1 MMDADLPPLP
11 PPLPPTHSR
20 SFSSSSSSSAG
31 SPQPPPSEWAR
42 RAVRGSD
49 ARNGVS
55 EQPGKQEGEPMYL
68 APPAREG
75 ATSSQS
81 MRSSRSQASLQSST
95 SNPRDLDFPRSTPTS
110 SRPPLRS
117 TQFSSSS
124 ITSSI
129 SDSETPHPPRHPDPP
144 FSQQQHTHASSFL
157 SKVSPS
163 LSSNSRYSNSPSNVA
178 RLGLRGSPEPLGLGI
193 GSGNFS
199 RVMGGLPSPPPTNS
213 DEGSNEGGSRYG
225 TIRISEE
232 DKAGFRDEVRSDD
245 SGKASPLKPD
255 RPPKSERRSTWTPTK
270 EDVAFSN
277 IDRAS
282 PTISLTSSSSTRLPD
297 SSQETEPF
305 RRSASVSSFQ
315 RSTSPSLRSSL
326 PPSASLR
333 SIDRHDNG
341 GYVSDAMEELQD
353 GLAGVAPR
361 RKLKARTAS
370 SDAEVRL
377 ETADAE
383 RRRESQSQKANE
395 LREKNQRIL
404 DSINSQLDPL
414 PLSFAS
420 NRGAS
425 PSPSSDFNH
434 PTRTV
439 QRSST
444 SSTIRNLAAAEDD
457 LLQGTLPNFSTY
469 GSTDEDEPRQ
479 VGLPRRVDLEE
490 FGMPADSSMRRS
502 AMVGDVSAQDGGFD
516 LDRRARTAGFQSRP
530 RTSLLRQ
537 ALDDDDTISRQIPL
551 PERSATSM
559 SSYPSTIERIRAR
572 RSDLVGSERTRAAS
586 SFSDT
591 KQQDQDFSEGM
602 RRLASR
608 ELLRTAR
615 DRSKSQLEA
624 LDSPSPASQSRS
636 NDNASP
642 ATLRNRPALP
652 SEFRHSPS
660 SSSISSAR
668 VTPRRSLDASSAAR
682 LTPSSSSSRDLER
695 FTRSRSAVSS
705 LASPISPSSSSA
717 SIAPHHR
724 QARSEVSF
732 EDDYSIEG
740 GESEERETTPKSAKK
755 STFDRIGSV
764 GRART
769 SLSHVERRKNSVSE
783 LLDRPHSRMS
793 REGRRNAGVK
803 SPDTPSRGTATPP
816 PPSSARSEDRY
827 STSGDLAARK
837 ERLRNTEVGSE
848 AWMAE
853 LDNLRHRGTRSR
865 ASDIDGRS
873 TAGDHPAR
881 SPSEAERDRTVR
893 AINAL
898 LAGQGIVA
906 TAVNPTSPAS
916 STFSKDPSPRKRESI
931 GGYDRNRKISFAN
944 GTREDSQ
951 LPPGSGSMSRSN
963 SNTSRNG
970 SEPLLQGLAS
980 QSSSIGDHHKLLLS
994 AFDHFDRHFSQ
1005 DGDKTPESIELVKR
1019 MVVLI
1024 SSTSKLNTGLRSLA
1038 EAIKEEQV
1046 QAELDED
1053 QRNSTVSLSRFEKSI
1068 HALLRTSDDQVRSLS
1083 EDLIAITRVDRE
1095 RERLR
1100 KEQEGGAT
1108 TSRPLSRANDLIQSP
1123 PKRPTTAGSVLEGA
1137 TVSLSTSRSPNVPRE
1152 VLRNPLEDPSDSF
1165 PASSVRNAFNFSG
1178 RSPFAAIGT
1187 DSPTPA
1193 SRRAGSTSETPLRR
1207 GSISTSSTYSSA
1219 TGTSRTF
1226 DSGARFSNRRGKSS
1240 DPTRSPTQSGAVP
1253 FPTAT
1258 SSVPIPRVDST
1269 PALSNDSPTRNAYA
1283 FPRRPVDGPPRTY
1296 SGASGDAII
1305 YEAIQMAANMDE
1317 ARIRTEREVALE
1329 RLETARSQSPIDER
1343 RSIISATP
1351 TSDSKRPRTRSSMGA
1366 IGSALKNAFTPK
1378 KKGLPSPASIS
1389 RAYVAAFLRNES
1401 ATNDTNLFWAPQF
1414 GLITE
1419 RGAPGAD
1426 RNEWLLGLV
1435 NGAPYLC
1442 CAVIGCWLTA
1452 PLNNWLGRR
1461 GTIFL
1466 TATLSALTCIWS
1478 GCTNSWE
1485 HLFAAR
1491 FVLGLGIGPKSA
1503 TVPVYGAETAP
1514 PLIRGALV
1522 MQWQV
1527 WTASDI
1533 ARINVDRS

>member
-31 SPQPPPSEWAR
+31 SPQPPPSEWGR
-42 RAVRGSD
+42 RAATGSD
-49 ARNGVS
+49 TRNGLS
-55 EQPGKQEGEPMYL
+55 QRPGKQEGEPMYL
-68 APPAREG
+68 SPPTREG
-75 ATSSQS
+75 ATSSQP
-81 MRSSRSQASLQSST
+81 MRSSREPTSPQSSPT
-95 SNPRDLDFPRSTPTS
+95 TARDPNFPRSTPTNP
-110 SRPPLRS
+110 RPPPRS
-117 TQFSSSS
+117 TQYSSSS

-129 SDSETPHPPRHPDPP
+129 SDNEAPRTHPDPL
-144 FSQQQHTHASSFL
+144 SLQQQRTHASSFL

-163 LSSNSRYSNSPSNVA
+163 LSSNSHCSNSPSNIA

-199 RVMGGLPSPPPTNS
+199 RVVSGLPSPPPTNS

-225 TIRISEE
+225 TIRTSEE
-232 DKAGFRDEVRSDD
+232 DRGGSRDEIRSDG
-245 SGKASPLKPD
+245 SGNVSPYKPD
-255 RPPKSERRSTWTPTK
+255 RPPKSERRTTWTPTK
-270 EDVAFSN
+270 EGAELPN
-277 IDRAS
+277 IDSAS
-282 PTISLTSSSSTRLPD
+282 PAINLNSNSSSQLPD
-297 SSQETEPF
+297 SVQESEPF
-305 RRSASVSSFQ
+305 RRSASVSSFR
-315 RSTSPSLRSSL
+315 RSTSPSPRSSL

-333 SIDRHDNG
+333 SINQYSND
-341 GYVSDAMEELQD
+341 GYASDAMEELQD
-353 GLAGVAPR
+353 GLVGVEPR

-370 SDAEVRL
+370 IDAESRL
-377 ETADAE
+377 DTVDAE
-383 RRRESQSQKANE
+383 RRRERQSQKANE

-404 DSINSQLDPL
+404 DTINSQLGPHSS
-414 PLSFAS
+414 PPAS
-420 NRGAS
+420 SRGAS
-425 PSPSSDFNH
+425 PSPSSEFSL
-434 PTRTV
+434 PSRTV

-444 SSTIRNLAAAEDD
+444 SSTIRNLAAGEDD

-479 VGLPRRVDLEE
+479 VGLPQNENLEE
-490 FGMPADSSMRRS
+490 FGLPSETSMRRS
-502 AMVGDVSAQDGGFD
+502 ATVGDVSAQDGGFEM
-516 LDRRARTAGFQSRP
+516 DRRARTSGFQSRP

-537 ALDDDDTISRQIPL
+537 AVNDDGTISSQIPL
-551 PERSATSM
+551 PDRSATSL

-591 KQQDQDFSEGM
+591 RQQDQDFSEGL

-608 ELLRTAR
+608 ELLRTPR

-624 LDSPSPASQSRS
+624 LDSP
-636 NDNASP
+636 SP

-660 SSSISSAR
+660 SSSISSSR
-668 VTPRRSLDASSAAR
+668 ITPRRSIDASSTAR
-682 LTPSSSSSRDLER
+682 LTPSSSSSRDLDR

-705 LASPISPSSSSA
+705 LASPISPSDSTA
-717 SIAPHHR
+717 SIQSRHR
-724 QARSEVSF
+724 HARSEVSF

-740 GESEERETTPKSAKK
+740 GDPEERETTPKSAKK
-755 STFDRIGSV
+755 STFDRTGSV

-769 SLSHVERRKNSVSE
+769 SLGHVDRRTSSVSE

-793 REGRRNAGVK
+793 REGRRTAGGR
-803 SPDTPSRGTATPP
+803 SPETASRGTATPP
-816 PPSSARSEDRY
+816 PSTGRSEDRY
-827 STSGDLAARK
+827 SASGDLAARK
-837 ERLRNTEVGSE
+837 ERLRNVEVGSE

-873 TAGDHPAR
+873 AAGDHPAR

-916 STFSKDPSPRKRESI
+916 STFSKDPSPRKRESL

-951 LPPGSGSMSRSN
+951 LPPGSNSMSRSN

-970 SEPLLQGLAS
+970 SEPLLQNLAS
-980 QSSSIGDHHKLLLS
+980 QAASVGDHHKLLLS
-994 AFDHFDRHFSQ
+994 AFNHFDRHFSQ
-1005 DGDKTPESIELVKR
+1005 DGDKTPESVELVKR
-1019 MVVLI
+1019 MVSLI
-1024 SSTSKLNTGLRSLA
+1024 SSTTKLNTGLRSLT
-1038 EAIKEEQV
+1038 ETIKEEQV
-1046 QAELDED
+1046 QAQLDEG
-1053 QRNSTVSLSRFEKSI
+1053 QRNSTVSLSRFEKNVQT
-1068 HALLRTSDDQVRSLS
+1068 LLRTSDDQVRSLS
-1083 EDLIAITRVDRE
+1083 EDLIAITRADRE
-1095 RERLR
+1095 RDRLR

-1108 TSRPLSRANDLIQSP
+1108 TSRPLSRAGDLIQSP
-1123 PKRPTTAGSVLEGA
+1123 SKRPTTAGSVLESA
-1137 TVSLSTSRSPNVPRE
+1137 TVSLSTSRSPNVPRG
-1152 VLRNPLEDPSDSF
+1152 VLRNPLEDPSDSV
-1165 PASSVRNAFNFSG
+1165 PASSRRSTLNFSS
-1178 RSPFAAIGT
+1178 RSPFAAGST

-1226 DSGARFSNRRGKSS
+1226 ESGTRSSNRRGKSS

-1269 PALSNDSPTRNAYA
+1269 PALSNDSPTRNSHA

-1296 SGASGDAII
+1296 SGASGDAIA
-1305 YEAIQMAANMDE
+1305 YEALEMAANMDE
-1317 ARIRTEREVALE
+1317 ARTRAEREAALE
-1329 RLETARSQSPIDER
+1329 RLETARSQSPTDER
-1343 RSIISATP
+1343 RSIVSATP
-1351 TSDSKRPRTRSSMGA
+1351 TSD
-1366 IGSALKNAFTPK
+1366 
-1378 KKGLPSPASIS
+1378 IS
-1389 RAYVAAFLRNES
+1389 RFASLLHCAPGGRAAS
-1401 ATNDTNLFWAPQF
+1401 HGTNLFWAPQF
-1414 GLITE
+1414 GLITT
-1419 RGAPGAD
+1419 PGTPGSD

-1452 PLNNWLGRR
+1452 PLNNWLERR

-1527 WTASDI
+1527 WTAFGHRLS
-1533 ARINVDRS
+1533 R